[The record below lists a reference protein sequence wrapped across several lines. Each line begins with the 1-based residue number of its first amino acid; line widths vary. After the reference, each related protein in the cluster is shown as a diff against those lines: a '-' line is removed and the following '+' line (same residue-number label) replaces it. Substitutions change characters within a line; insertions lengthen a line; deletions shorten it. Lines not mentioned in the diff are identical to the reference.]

1 MISHTLIL
9 VKGTHPGNRMC
20 DPNYTSYNEY
30 TFYTENETLDSF
42 CRKIIIQLKKLF
54 NEATNFQEEI
64 ETISTQLKSE
74 NFAQLRF
81 NKISSTYNVTI
92 VAPKFEYNQ

>member
-42 CRKIIIQLKKLF
+42 CKKII
-54 NEATNFQEEI
+54 NEATNFQEEV

-81 NKISSTYNVTI
+81 NKIGSTYDVTI